1 MKTTAVIYD
10 PAVKQTAYILG
21 TVIGFCKLFPAER
34 APRDWGAYGNVILVT
49 QGESGPVVTVG
60 TQERVTFRPKGEAET
75 VAAAELIASTFNPI
89 EKPMPDS
96 LLVQEI
102 EAFLNAHNTLALATG
117 CGKWVRCTP
126 LEYRRVDGHIYIVT
140 EGGKKFKGI
149 WWNGAVSAA
158 IYDDYTDMH
167 STKGLQIT
175 GRAVYI
181 DPSDEEYEHVMHAR
195 GLQLVQ
201 LQKLPSMLHVL
212 RLDVERYEFL
222 NAAFHEQGY
231 DGRQVLELK

>member
-34 APRDWGAYGNVILVT
+34 APRDWGAYGNVVLVT

-60 TQERVTFRPKGEAET
+60 MQERVTFRPKGEDET
-75 VAAAELIASTFNPI
+75 VAAAELIASAFNPI
-89 EKPMPDS
+89 EKPMPDAM
-96 LLVQEI
+96 LAQEI
-102 EAFLNAHNTLALATG
+102 EAFLQAHNTLALATG

-126 LEYRRVDGHIYIVT
+126 LEYRCTDGNLYIVT
-140 EGGKKFKGI
+140 EGGRKFKGI

-158 IYDDYTDMH
+158 VYDDYKDMR

-181 DPSDEEYEHVMHAR
+181 DPADEEYERVMQSR

-201 LQKLPSMLHVL
+201 LQQLPSMLHVL
-212 RLDVERYEFL
+212 RIDVERYEFL
-222 NAAFHEQGY
+222 NAEFREKGY
-231 DGRQVLELK
+231 DGRQVLNLK

>member
-1 MKTTAVIYD
+1 MKITAVIYD

-34 APRDWGAYGNVILVT
+34 APRDWGAYGNVVLVT
-49 QGESGPVVTVG
+49 QGEDGPVVTVG
-60 TQERVTFRPKGEAET
+60 MQERVTFRPKGEAET
-75 VAAAELIASTFNPI
+75 VAAAELIASTFSPI
-89 EKPMPDS
+89 EKPMPDT

-102 EAFLNAHNTLALATG
+102 ETFLDAHNTLALATG
-117 CGKWVRCTP
+117 WGKWVRCTP
-126 LEYRRVDGHIYIVT
+126 LEYRRVDGNIYIVT

-158 IYDDYTDMH
+158 IYDDYKDMH

-175 GRAVYI
+175 ARAVYV
-181 DPSDEEYEHVMHAR
+181 DPADAEYERVMHAC

-222 NAAFHEQGY
+222 NAEFHEQGY
-231 DGRQVLELK
+231 DGRQALDLK